1 MDGLVSI
8 FRCAIKLKFVKTVWG
23 VATRTFYALG
33 VSRYSVTPGDYVMAI
48 CFCCGASVASEQQ
61 HKQDLR
67 RIYKREY
74 DSRNHHFLPEC
85 IAPLYQNALR
95 LLPECIS
102 PFYQNALRI
111 LPECIA
117 PRTTRE
123 VVTPLCCRPFSR
135 GLQLIKVRY
144 GLLLL
149 LLL

>member
-1 MDGLVSI
+1 MEAHLVCNLDIDECTNGGHDCPVNADCVNTEGS
-8 FRCAIKLKFVKTVWG
+8 FN
-23 VATRTFYALG
+23 
-33 VSRYSVTPGDYVMAI
+33 
-48 CFCCGASVASEQQ
+48 CCGASEQQ

-74 DSRNHHFLPEC
+74 DSRIHHFLPEC
-85 IAPLYQNALR
+85 IAPFYQNALR
-95 LLPECIS
+95 LLPEYIA
-102 PFYQNALRI
+102 PFYQNALRL

-144 GLLLL
+144 GLL
-149 LLL
+149 